1 MCGFAGFL
9 NFSASTGEADLRTTA
24 SAMGQTLRHRGPD
37 AEGCWVD
44 AETGIAL
51 AHRRLSIIDLSPNG
65 AQPMTSA
72 TGRSIIAYNGEV
84 YNFDE
89 IRKALTAE
97 GRGPFRGSS
106 DTEIVLEACETWGVE
121 QAVKRFIGMFAFA
134 LWDRET
140 RTLTLVRDRI
150 GIKPLYWAQF
160 GDLFLFGS
168 ELKALRAHS
177 SWSPQIDQNAIAAFM
192 RHNYIPAPHTIYRGV
207 SKLPPGSILQLG
219 PQGQPKITPY
229 WSLDDIAQEGRN
241 NRLPDDDK
249 TATDALEGLLSDAVR
264 QRMISDVPLGAF
276 LSGGIDSSTIVALM
290 QANSNRPVK
299 TFSIGFSESG
309 YDEAQYAKQVA
320 AHLGTDHTELY
331 VEPAQAMAMIERLPD
346 MFDEPFADSSQ
357 IPTFLVS
364 ELTRPHVT
372 VSLSGDGGDELF
384 AGYNRYF
391 QTTGAV
397 GRLMNAPRPLRTG
410 LAASLNGLSPGA
422 WDQLFNLV
430 PKRWRPPQAGDKLY
444 KLADVLRGDNSAFY
458 RRLVSHW
465 DTPSDVV
472 LGGSEPQGLLWD
484 PTLADR
490 FPDAIER
497 MQYLDTKTYLPDD
510 ILTKVDR
517 ASMAVSLEAR
527 VPLLDHRVVAFA
539 WQLSSRHK
547 VRNGKGKWLLRQ
559 VLQRYVPRELVERPK
574 MGFGIP
580 LDRWLRGPL
589 RDWAEDLLS
598 EYSLQQ
604 TGVLAPAPI
613 RQKWQEHLGGG
624 RNWQYHLWDVLM
636 FQAWARRW
644 L

>member
-1 MCGFAGFL
+1 MCGIAGL
-9 NFSASTGEADLRTTA
+9 IDQRLRSSADQLGDTADR
-24 SAMGQTLRHRGPD
+24 MVETLTHRGPD
-37 AEGCWVD
+37 SSGKWSDVEN
-44 AETGIAL
+44 GIAL

-72 TGRSIIAYNGEV
+72 SGRSIIAYNGEV

-97 GRGPFRGSS
+97 GRGPFRGAS
-106 DTEIVLEACETWGVE
+106 DTEVVLEACETWGIE

-134 LWDRET
+134 LWDRKT
-140 RTLTLVRDRI
+140 RTLTLVRDRL

-168 ELKALRAHS
+168 ELKALRAHGR
-177 SWSPQIDQNAIAAFM
+177 WSPQIDQDAIAAFM
-192 RHNYIPAPHTIYRGV
+192 RHNYIPAPHTAYRGV

-219 PQGQPKITPY
+219 PQGRPKITAY
-229 WSLDDIAQEGRN
+229 WSLDDVVKEGRN

-249 TATDALEGLLSDAVR
+249 TATDALETLLSDAVR

-276 LSGGIDSSTIVALM
+276 LSGGIDSSTVVALM

-331 VEPAQAMAMIERLPD
+331 VEPAQAMRMIERLPD

-410 LAASLNGLSPGA
+410 LAAALNGMSPHT
-422 WDQLFNLV
+422 WDQVFNLV
-430 PKRWRPPQAGDKLY
+430 PKRWRPPTPGDKLY
-444 KLADVLRGDNSAFY
+444 KLADVLRGGNSAFY

-472 LGGSEPQGLLWD
+472 QGGSEPQGLLWD
-484 PTLADR
+484 PTVIAR

-497 MQYLDTKTYLPDD
+497 MQYLDTLTYLPDD

-517 ASMAVSLEAR
+517 SSMAVSLEAR

-539 WQLSSRHK
+539 WQLSSRQK
-547 VRNGKGKWLLRQ
+547 VRHGKGKWLLRQ

-574 MGFGIP
+574 MGFGVP

-598 EYSLQQ
+598 EHSLKQI
-604 TGVLAPAPI
+604 GVLAPSPI
-613 RQKWQEHLGGG
+613 RQKWQEHLSGG

-644 L
+644 V

>member
-9 NFSASTGEADLRTTA
+9 NTGASTSEAELYA
-24 SAMGQTLRHRGPD
+24 EAFAMAQTLSHRGPD

-44 AETGIAL
+44 PETGIAL

-72 TGRSIIAYNGEV
+72 SGRSVIAYNGEV

-89 IRKALTAE
+89 IRTALIAE
-97 GRGPFRGSS
+97 GCGKFRGSS
-106 DTEIVLEACETWGVE
+106 DTEVVVEACEAWGVD
-121 QAVKRFIGMFAFA
+121 QAVKKFIGMFAFA

-140 RTLTLVRDRI
+140 RSLTLVRDRL
-150 GIKPLYWAQF
+150 GIKPLYWAKF

-168 ELKALRAHS
+168 ELKALRAHGR
-177 SWSPQIDQNAIAAFM
+177 WSAQIDQNAIAAFM
-192 RHNYIPAPHTIYRGV
+192 RHNYIPAPHTAYLGV
-207 SKLPPGSILQLG
+207 SKLAPGAMLKLDA
-219 PQGQPKITPY
+219 QGEPRISSY
-229 WSLDDIAQEGRN
+229 WSLDDIVQEGFD
-241 NRLPDDDK
+241 NRLADDDRA
-249 TATDALEGLLSDAVR
+249 ATDALETLLSDAVR
-264 QRMISDVPLGAF
+264 QRMIADVPLGAF
-276 LSGGIDSSTIVALM
+276 LSGGIDSSTVVALM

-309 YDEAQYAKQVA
+309 YDESPYAKQVA
-320 AHLGTDHTELY
+320 NHLGTDHTELY
-331 VEPAQAMAMIERLPD
+331 VEPAQAIGMIERLPE

-397 GRLMNAPRPLRTG
+397 GHLMNSPRPFRVG
-410 LAASLNGLSPGA
+410 LAAVLRSVSPGA
-422 WDQLFNLV
+422 WDQVFNLI
-430 PKRWRPPQAGDKLY
+430 PGRWRPPQPGDKLY
-444 KLADVLRGDNSAFY
+444 KLADVLQGDNSALY

-465 DTPSDVV
+465 DDPTSVV
-472 LGGSEPQGLLWD
+472 AGGTEPKGLLWD
-484 PTLADR
+484 PSVTARL
-490 FPDAIER
+490 PDDIER

-510 ILTKVDR
+510 ILTKIDR
-517 ASMAVSLEAR
+517 SSMAVSLEAR

-539 WQLSSRHK
+539 WRLSARQK
-547 VRNGKGKWLLRQ
+547 IRAGNGKWLLRQ

-574 MGFGIP
+574 MGFGVP

-589 RDWAEDLLS
+589 REWAEDLLS
-598 EYSLQQ
+598 EHSLKQVGIL
-604 TGVLAPAPI
+604 TPAPI
-613 RQKWQEHLGGG
+613 RQKWQEHLGSG

-636 FQAWARRW
+636 FQAWAKRW